1 MRWRLTP
8 DRFLALWTATGL
20 DEIPFPLRYRSTALW
35 EDEHAANLEAAHRW
49 RRANPDERLTAAIA
63 TMRYAEVAVEV
74 YGQFSE
80 GSELRL
86 RGCIRHDSAVLA
98 RQDPGRAGDLVVTA
112 TAAHTLVEAVVQ
124 CLPGAP
130 PGTAPALSA
139 PTAEVAEFARPTQVL
154 RTAQAPPAVRLRRL
168 LTDPRSGT
176 GSVRVLCSPDGLNFT
191 PVTDLGWFDVAGDGR
206 YLFRTGHHTH
216 VCPATPE
223 LLRDELAYAV
233 DEAREKRGRVG
244 AAGLRWVHG

>member
-1 MRWRLTP
+1 MFPLGTGEVNIGVGT
-8 DRFLALWTATGL
+8 LATWTADRSAAAATG
-20 DEIPFPLRYRSTALW
+20 R
-35 EDEHAANLEAAHRW
+35 
-49 RRANPDERLTAAIA
+49 
-63 TMRYAEVAVEV
+63 
-74 YGQFSE
+74 
-80 GSELRL
+80 
-86 RGCIRHDSAVLA
+86 
-98 RQDPGRAGDLVVTA
+98 
-112 TAAHTLVEAVVQ
+112 
-124 CLPGAP
+124 PGAP
-130 PGTAPALSA
+130 A
-139 PTAEVAEFARPTQVL
+139 
-154 RTAQAPPAVRLRRL
+154 
-168 LTDPRSGT
+168 RSGT